1 LGRRNVLKVEKLSVA
16 YAGVTVLR
24 EVSLAVKEGEIVSVV
39 GANGGGKTTLLK
51 TISGLLRPSPG
62 RIEFMGKKIHELP
75 PHEICKRQL
84 IQVPE
89 GRQLFTKMKVI
100 HNLEMGAY
108 LPEARK
114 NRAQS
119 LERVYSLFP
128 LFKERKHQKVG
139 SLSGGEQQM
148 LAIGRALM
156 SMPKLLMLDEPS
168 EGLSPL
174 YTSNVFDALKVLGDQ
189 GLAILLV
196 SQEVERS
203 LELSHRAYVLEN
215 GQVTLEGKSSELL
228 NNDKV
233 RESYLGM

>member
-1 LGRRNVLKVEKLSVA
+1 MLKVEQLSVA
-16 YAGVTVLR
+16 YAGITVLR
-24 EVSLAVKEGEIVSVV
+24 EVSLSVNEGEIISVV

-51 TISGLLRPSPG
+51 AISGLLKPSSG
-62 RIEFMGKKIHELP
+62 RIEYRGEKIHEFP

-89 GRQLFTKMKVI
+89 GRQLFPKMKVI

-114 NRAQS
+114 NAAQS
-119 LERVYSLFP
+119 LERVYRLFP
-128 LFKERKHQKVG
+128 IFRERRNQKTG

-174 YTSNVFDALKVLGDQ
+174 YTTNVFSTLKVLGEQ
-189 GLAILLV
+189 GLTILLV

-203 LELSHRAYVLEN
+203 LELSQRTYVLEN
-215 GQVTLEGKSSELL
+215 GQITLEGKSKELL
-228 NNDKV
+228 NNDRV

>member
-1 LGRRNVLKVEKLSVA
+1 MLKVDRLSVA

-24 EVSLAVKEGEIVSVV
+24 EVSLRVNEGEIVSVV

-51 TISGLLRPSPG
+51 TISGLLKPSSG
-62 RIEFMGKKIHELP
+62 GIQFMGEKIHELP
-75 PHEICKRQL
+75 PHEICKRRL

-89 GRQLFTKMKVI
+89 GRQLFPKMKVI

-114 NRAQS
+114 SIAQS

-128 LFKERKHQKVG
+128 LFKERKSQKVG

-156 SMPKLLMLDEPS
+156 SRPKLLMLDEPS

-174 YTSNVFDALKVLGDQ
+174 FTSSVFDTLKILGEQ
-189 GLAILLV
+189 GLTILLV

-203 LELSHRAYVLEN
+203 LELGHRAYVLEN
-215 GQVTLEGKSSELL
+215 GQIVMEGKGGELL

>member
-1 LGRRNVLKVEKLSVA
+1 M
-16 YAGVTVLR
+16 R
-24 EVSLAVKEGEIVSVV
+24 EVSLGVQEGEIVSVM

-51 TISGLLRPSPG
+51 TVSGLLKPFSG
-62 RIEFMGKKIHELP
+62 SIEFMGEKIHGLS
-75 PHEICKRQL
+75 PHEICRRGL

-89 GRQLFTKMKVI
+89 GRQLFPKMKVL

-114 NRAQS
+114 NIGQS
-119 LERVYSLFP
+119 LERVCALFP
-128 LFKERKHQKVG
+128 LFKERQHQKAG

-148 LAIGRALM
+148 LAISRALM

-174 YTSNVFDALKVLGDQ
+174 FTSNVFDALKILGDQ
-189 GLAILLV
+189 GLTILLV

-203 LELSHRAYVLEN
+203 LELSQRGYVLEN
-215 GQVTLEGKSSELL
+215 GQVTLAGKSSELL

>member
-1 LGRRNVLKVEKLSVA
+1 MLKIEKLSVA
-16 YAGVTVLR
+16 YAGVAVLR
-24 EVSLAVKEGEIVSVV
+24 EVSLAVDEGEIVSVV

-51 TISGLLRPSPG
+51 TISGLLKPSSG
-62 RIEFMGKKIHELP
+62 NIEYMGEKIHTFP
-75 PHEICKRQL
+75 PHEICKRRL

-89 GRQLFTKMKVI
+89 GRQLFPKMKVI

-114 NRAQS
+114 GITQS
-119 LERVYSLFP
+119 FERVYRLFP
-128 LFKERKHQKVG
+128 LFRERKHQNTG

-174 YTSNVFDALKVLGDQ
+174 YTSNVFDTLRILGEQ
-189 GLAILLV
+189 GLTILLV

-203 LELSHRAYVLEN
+203 LELSQRAYVLEN
-215 GQVTLEGKSSELL
+215 GQITLEGKSSELL

>member
-1 LGRRNVLKVEKLSVA
+1 MLNVEKLSVA

-24 EVSLAVKEGEIVSVV
+24 DLSLTVNEGEIVSVV

-51 TISGLLRPSPG
+51 TISGLMKPISG
-62 RIEFMGKKIHELP
+62 SIEFMGEKIHEFP
-75 PHEICKRQL
+75 PHEICKRRL

-89 GRQLFTKMKVI
+89 GRQLFPKMKVI
-100 HNLEMGAY
+100 NNLEMGAY

-114 NRAQS
+114 DTAQS

-128 LFKERKHQKVG
+128 LFKDRKNQKAG

-156 SMPKLLMLDEPS
+156 SRPKLLMLDEPS

-174 YTSNVFDALKVLGDQ
+174 YTSNVFDTLKILGEQ
-189 GLAILLV
+189 GITILLV

-203 LELSHRAYVLEN
+203 LELSQRAYVLEN
-215 GQVTLEGKSSELL
+215 GQITLGGRSSELL

>member
-1 LGRRNVLKVEKLSVA
+1 MLRVEKLGVA
-16 YAGVTVLR
+16 YAGITVLR
-24 EVSLAVKEGEIVSVV
+24 EVSLSINEGEIVSVV

-51 TISGLLRPSPG
+51 AISVLLKPSSG
-62 RIEFMGKKIHELP
+62 SIEFMGERIGEFP
-75 PHEICKRQL
+75 PHEICRRGL

-89 GRQLFTKMKVI
+89 GRQLFPKMKVI

-114 NRAQS
+114 NAAQS
-119 LERVYSLFP
+119 LERVYGLFP
-128 LFKERKHQKVG
+128 LFRERRNQKTG

-148 LAIGRALM
+148 LAVGRALM

-174 YTSNVFDALKVLGDQ
+174 YTTNVFNTLKVLGEQ
-189 GLAILLV
+189 GLTILLV

-203 LELSHRAYVLEN
+203 LELSQRTYVLEN
-215 GQVTLEGKSSELL
+215 GQITLEGKSTELL

>member
-1 LGRRNVLKVEKLSVA
+1 MLKIEKLSVA
-16 YAGVTVLR
+16 YAGITVLR
-24 EVSLAVKEGEIVSVV
+24 EVSLAVNEGEIVSVV

-51 TISGLLRPSPG
+51 TISGLLKSSSG
-62 RIEFMGKKIHELP
+62 SVEFMGEKMNELP
-75 PHEICKRQL
+75 PHEICKRRL

-89 GRQLFTKMKVI
+89 GRQLFPKMKVI

-108 LPEARK
+108 LSEARK
-114 NRAQS
+114 NTGRS
-119 LERVYSLFP
+119 LDRVYDLFP
-128 LFKERKHQKVG
+128 IFRERRNQKTG

-174 YTSNVFDALKVLGDQ
+174 YTSNVFDTLKILGEQ
-189 GLAILLV
+189 GLTILLV

-203 LELSHRAYVLEN
+203 LELSQHAYVLEN
-215 GQVTLEGKSSELL
+215 GQITLEGKSDELL

-233 RESYLGM
+233 RASYLGM

>member
-1 LGRRNVLKVEKLSVA
+1 MLKVEKLSVA

-24 EVSLAVKEGEIVSVV
+24 EISLTVNEKEIVSVV

-51 TISGLLRPSPG
+51 TISGLLKPLSG
-62 RIEFMGKKIHELP
+62 DIEFMGEKIHEFP
-75 PHEICKRQL
+75 PHEICKRRL

-89 GRQLFTKMKVI
+89 GRQLFPKMKVLN
-100 HNLEMGAY
+100 NLEMGAY
-108 LPEARK
+108 LHEARK
-114 NRAQS
+114 NTAQS
-119 LERVYSLFP
+119 LERVYNLFP
-128 LFKERKHQKVG
+128 LFKDRKNQKAG

-156 SMPKLLMLDEPS
+156 SMPMLLMLDEPS

-174 YTSNVFDALKVLGDQ
+174 YTSNVFDTLKILGEQ
-189 GLAILLV
+189 GLTILLV

-203 LELSHRAYVLEN
+203 LELSHRTYVLEN
-215 GQVTLEGKSSELL
+215 GQINLEGKSSDLL
-228 NNDKV
+228 NDDKV

>member
-1 LGRRNVLKVEKLSVA
+1 MLKIEKLSVA
-16 YAGVTVLR
+16 YAGITVLR
-24 EVSLAVKEGEIVSVV
+24 EVSLAVNEGEIVSVV

-51 TISGLLRPSPG
+51 TISGLLKPSSG
-62 RIEFMGKKIHELP
+62 SVEFMGEKMNELP
-75 PHEICKRQL
+75 PHEICKRRL

-89 GRQLFTKMKVI
+89 GRQLFPKMKVI

-114 NRAQS
+114 NTGRS
-119 LERVYSLFP
+119 LDRIYDLFP
-128 LFKERKHQKVG
+128 IFRERRNQKTG

-174 YTSNVFDALKVLGDQ
+174 YTSNVFDTLKILGEQ
-189 GLAILLV
+189 GLTILLV

-203 LELSHRAYVLEN
+203 LELSRRAYVLEN
-215 GQVTLEGKSSELL
+215 GQITLEGKSDALL

-233 RESYLGM
+233 RASYLGM

>member
-1 LGRRNVLKVEKLSVA
+1 MLKVDRLSVA

-24 EVSLAVKEGEIVSVV
+24 EVSLRVNEGEIVSVV
-39 GANGGGKTTLLK
+39 GANGGGKSTLLK
-51 TISGLLRPSPG
+51 TISGLLKPSSG
-62 RIEFMGKKIHELP
+62 TIEFVGEKIHELP
-75 PHEICKRQL
+75 PHEICKRRL

-89 GRQLFTKMKVI
+89 GRQLFPKMRVI

-114 NRAQS
+114 NIAQS

-128 LFKERKHQKVG
+128 LFKERKNQKVG

-156 SMPKLLMLDEPS
+156 SRPKLLMLDEPS

-174 YTSNVFDALKVLGDQ
+174 FTSNVFDTLKILGEQ
-189 GLAILLV
+189 GLTILLV

-203 LELSHRAYVLEN
+203 LEMGHRAYVLEN
-215 GQVTLEGKSSELL
+215 GQIVLEGKGSELL

-233 RESYLGM
+233 RASYLGM

>member
-1 LGRRNVLKVEKLSVA
+1 MLKVEKLSVA

-24 EVSLAVKEGEIVSVV
+24 ELSLAVSQGEIVSVV

-51 TISGLLRPSPG
+51 AISGLLKPSSG
-62 RIEFMGKKIHELP
+62 SIEFMGEMIDELP
-75 PHEICKRQL
+75 PHEICIRRL

-89 GRQLFTKMKVI
+89 GRQLFPKMKVI

-114 NRAQS
+114 NTGQS
-119 LERVYSLFP
+119 LDRVYALFP
-128 LFKERKHQKVG
+128 IFRERRNQKTG

-156 SMPKLLMLDEPS
+156 AMPKLLMLDEPS

-174 YTSNVFDALKVLGDQ
+174 YTSNVFDTLKILGEQ
-189 GLAILLV
+189 GLTILLV

-203 LELSHRAYVLEN
+203 LELSQRAYVLEN
-215 GQVTLEGKSSELL
+215 GQITLEGKSNDLL

-233 RESYLGM
+233 RQSYLGL

>member
-1 LGRRNVLKVEKLSVA
+1 MLRVEKLGVA
-16 YAGVTVLR
+16 YAGITVLR
-24 EVSLAVKEGEIVSVV
+24 EISLSINEGETVSVV

-51 TISGLLRPSPG
+51 AISGLLKPSSG
-62 RIEFMGKKIHELP
+62 NIEFMGERIDEFP
-75 PHEICKRQL
+75 PHEICRRGL

-89 GRQLFTKMKVI
+89 GRQLFPKMKVI

-114 NRAQS
+114 NAAQS
-119 LERVYSLFP
+119 LERVYRLFP
-128 LFKERKHQKVG
+128 LFRERKNQKTG

-174 YTSNVFDALKVLGDQ
+174 YTSNVFDTLKVLGEQ
-189 GLAILLV
+189 GLTVLLV

-203 LELSHRAYVLEN
+203 LELSRRTYVLEN
-215 GQVTLEGKSSELL
+215 GQITLEGKSGELL

>member
-1 LGRRNVLKVEKLSVA
+1 MLKVEKLSVA

-24 EVSLAVKEGEIVSVV
+24 EVSLSVKEGEIVSVV

-51 TISGLLRPSPG
+51 AISGLLKPSSG
-62 RIEFMGKKIHELP
+62 SIEYLGEKIHEFP
-75 PHEICKRQL
+75 PDEICKRQL

-89 GRQLFTKMKVI
+89 GRQLFPKMKVI

-114 NRAQS
+114 NAAQS
-119 LERVYSLFP
+119 LERVYDLFP
-128 LFKERKHQKVG
+128 LFRERRNQKTG

-174 YTSNVFDALKVLGDQ
+174 YTTNVFSTLKILGEQ
-189 GLAILLV
+189 GLTILLV

-203 LELSHRAYVLEN
+203 LELSQRAYVLEN
-215 GQVTLEGKSSELL
+215 GQITLEGKSKELL
-228 NNDKV
+228 NNDRV

>member
-1 LGRRNVLKVEKLSVA
+1 MLNVEMLRVA

-24 EVSLAVKEGEIVSVV
+24 EVSLTVSGGEIVSVV

-51 TISGLLRPSPG
+51 AISGLLKPSSG
-62 RIEFMGKKIHELP
+62 NIEYMGEKIHEFP
-75 PHEICKRQL
+75 PHEICKRRL

-89 GRQLFTKMKVI
+89 GRQLFPKMKVI

-114 NRAQS
+114 NTAQS
-119 LERVYSLFP
+119 LERVYDLFP
-128 LFKERKHQKVG
+128 IFRERRNQKTG

-174 YTSNVFDALKVLGDQ
+174 FTTNVFGTLKILGEQ
-189 GLAILLV
+189 GLTILLV

-203 LELSHRAYVLEN
+203 LELSQRTYVLEN
-215 GQVTLEGKSSELL
+215 GQITLEGKSNELL

-233 RESYLGM
+233 RASYLGM